1 MHDDWV
7 FELFMFL
14 LIKIN
19 SLIFK
24 GTFEEVMDQLVLS
37 VN

>member
-7 FELFMFL
+7 FELFMSL

-24 GTFEEVMDQLVLS
+24 GTFEGVKDQLVLS